1 MKFKSLTLSAL
12 TLLAGVAA
20 TSPAALAHTADK
32 GTYKIDPVHSS
43 VLFTVTHL
51 GVARF
56 TGRFDAISGE
66 LTADGIGAGNA
77 VKVEIDATSVNS
89 GFADRDKHLKSP
101 DFFSAAQFPTI
112 TFNSTEVKLDD
123 SGKGTLTGD
132 LTLRGVTKPVTF
144 DLQHIGAGQDP
155 WGGYRSGYTATT
167 TIKRSDWGVDFLL
180 GGISDEVDLVI
191 NIESIKQ

>member
-1 MKFKSLTLSAL
+1 MKFKTLTLSAL
-12 TLLAGVAA
+12 TLLAGIAA
-20 TSPAALAHTADK
+20 TSPAALAADADK

-66 LTADGIGAGNA
+66 LTADGTGAGNS
-77 VKVEIDATSVNS
+77 VTVEVDATSVNS

-101 DFFSAAQFPTI
+101 DFFSVAQFPTI
-112 TFNSTEVKLDD
+112 TFKSTEVKLDD
-123 SGKGTLTGD
+123 SGKGTLAGD

-144 DLQHIGAGQDP
+144 ALQHIGAGADP

-167 TIKRSDWGVDFLL
+167 TIKRSEWGVDFLL
-180 GGISDEVDLVI
+180 GGISDDVDLVV